1 MPIISISL
9 PERLLEAVDEAVRR
23 YGFTGRSELVR
34 EALRQYLRGLV
45 REKAGDTIYAVIV
58 VQTDHRASRQADQKV
73 VTVLHEYQE
82 SVLSFHHQFLDENRC
97 INIAVVRMGSEQ
109 LRLLLRSLRGI
120 RGVTGVWV
128 ALLD

>member
-1 MPIISISL
+1 MPIVSISL

-34 EALRQYLRGLV
+34 EALRQYLRGLI
-45 REKAGDTIYAVIV
+45 REEAGGPVYSVLV
-58 VQTDHRASRQADQKV
+58 VQTDHTVSRKADQKV

-97 INIAVVRMGSEQ
+97 INIAVVKMAPEQ
-109 LRLLLRSLRGI
+109 LQSLLRSLRSI

-128 ALLD
+128 VLLD

>member
-1 MPIISISL
+1 MPIVSISL

-34 EALRQYLRGLV
+34 EALRQYLRGLIHEEASGPV
-45 REKAGDTIYAVIV
+45 YSVLV
-58 VQTDHRASRQADQKV
+58 VQTDHTVSRQADQKV

-97 INIAVVRMGSEQ
+97 INIAVVKMAPEQ
-109 LRLLLRSLRGI
+109 LQSLLRSLRSI

-128 ALLD
+128 VPLD